1 MKKYRD
7 DGGIGDLTLEQWWKL
22 KYELP
27 PHKAHTGKPAL
38 DQRQIVTDRLWLQRK
53 DTLWRDYSGTLRQ

>member
-1 MKKYRD
+1 M
-7 DGGIGDLTLEQWWKL
+7 EQWWKL

-53 DTLWRDYSGTLRQ
+53 DTPWRDIPERYGNDQTISSRF